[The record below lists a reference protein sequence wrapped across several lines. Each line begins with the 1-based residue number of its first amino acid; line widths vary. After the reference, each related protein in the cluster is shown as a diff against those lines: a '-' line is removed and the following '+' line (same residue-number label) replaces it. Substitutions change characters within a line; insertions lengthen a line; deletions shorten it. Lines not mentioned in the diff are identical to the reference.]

1 VDGNNADDAHDA
13 RPGRR
18 AAQECVVRSP
28 LQEVGLT
35 KSEIR
40 KLAREHGL
48 PNWDKPAA
56 ACLSSRIPSG
66 SRITLES
73 LMQVERAESF
83 LHALGI
89 SQVRVRHFGAAAR
102 IEVEPHAFALV
113 REQRKAILA
122 YLNTLGFLEV
132 MLNLDGYRMGSLN
145 ANPSPRL
152 ELL

>member
-1 VDGNNADDAHDA
+1 
-13 RPGRR
+13 
-18 AAQECVVRSP
+18 
-28 LQEVGLT
+28 
-35 KSEIR
+35 
-40 KLAREHGL
+40 
-48 PNWDKPAA
+48 
-56 ACLSSRIPSG
+56 
-66 SRITLES
+66 
-73 LMQVERAESF
+73 
-83 LHALGI
+83 
-89 SQVRVRHFGAAAR
+89 VRHFGAAAR